1 LLFRLSKQRNLKPK
15 LIMKT
20 IRLLFLFVAISA
32 VTLYSCS
39 DSDPI
44 DNNATTQKSIAL
56 RTAVNELKK
65 ANGLTNRT
73 VVNPFCF
80 EFVYPI
86 TLSLS
91 NGTNV
96 TVTSFDGLVSLLIDE
111 SANLYVEGIAFPFQ
125 VTMQGAVSTIDDE
138 DEFIALLINCGFS
151 TWNDDLDDSYCFDLV
166 FPISVT
172 TPNGTFEINSTAEFT
187 NYLNASANGQVQINF
202 PVSAL
207 YQGAVLTINNI
218 YEAYD
223 LINNCDDCAC
233 TFEYEPVCVNT
244 PNGTLTFGNMCHA
257 LCSGYTQNDIVACNP
272 ANQCNITN
280 LTVAVGACTNA
291 GYALTLN
298 FAYDNAGGTQF
309 EVRNGNNFLVG
320 TYPLSALPVTIESWT
335 LNGQGADYL
344 TVTLLNGTTTCTATQ
359 QWATPDCG
367 GPEPC
372 SVCTADFDP
381 VCVQTAT
388 GIQQFT
394 NECWAT
400 CAGFTQADFIECG
413 VAATNFGTSLGVCF
427 TINYPAQIMNGGE
440 VITVNDNGT
449 TLQYWFPA
457 QAAIPNFVYPVT
469 VSIDGGNTMTV
480 VNNTQEFLDIVNDC
494 I

>member
-1 LLFRLSKQRNLKPK
+1 
-15 LIMKT
+15 MKT
-20 IRLLFLFVAISA
+20 IKLLLLFLAVSA

-44 DNNATTQKSIAL
+44 GDNNPTTQKSIAV
-56 RTAVNELKK
+56 RTAMNELKK

-96 TVTSFDGLVSLLIDE
+96 TVTSFEGIISILADE
-111 SANLYVEGIAFPFQ
+111 STNLYIDGIAFPFQ

-138 DEFIALLINCGFS
+138 DEFIALLINCGFN
-151 TWNDDLDDSYCFDLV
+151 TWNNDLDNSYCFDLV
-166 FPISVT
+166 LPISVT
-172 TPNGTFEINSTAEFT
+172 TPNGVIEINSTAEFT
-187 NYLNASANGQVQINF
+187 SYLDASTSGQVQINF

-207 YQGAVLTINNI
+207 YQGAVITINNI

-257 LCSGYTQNDIVACNP
+257 LCSGYTQNDIVSCNP
-272 ANQCNITN
+272 TNQCNITN
-280 LTVAVGACTNA
+280 LTVATGACTNA
-291 GYALTLN
+291 GYALTLD
-298 FAYDNAGGTQF
+298 FDYGNAGGTQF
-309 EVRNGNNFLVG
+309 EVRDANNFLVG
-320 TYPLSALPVTIESWT
+320 TYSLSALPVTIESWT
-335 LNGQGADYL
+335 QNGQGADYL

-367 GPEPC
+367 GIDPC

-381 VCVQTAT
+381 VCVATAT

-394 NECWAT
+394 NECWAI
-400 CAGFTQADFIECG
+400 CAGYTPADFVECG
-413 VAATNFGTSLGVCF
+413 VMPVNFGTQLGSCF
-427 TINYPAQIMNGGE
+427 NLIYPVLIMSGGE
-440 VITVNDNGT
+440 VITATDNGT
-449 TLQYWFPA
+449 VLQYYFPNSSP
-457 QAAIPNFVYPVT
+457 IPAFVYPMDIVVNT
-469 VSIDGGNTMTV
+469 PTGPSIVIVPDQATFVNV
-480 VNNTQEFLDIVNDC
+480 VNNCN
-494 I
+494 